1 MSNLSIKLEEAK
13 TAIALPNFHR
23 DDLLELAL
31 TDPRSYNESDLL
43 KPEQDKCKR
52 EYRRLAFLGDTLIDS
67 VLADHLYSTGR
78 DLTQEDFDD
87 WRKAVADR
95 ESLTDFAIELGLP
108 DFSSSR
114 DQKNRKPPEQEEGTW
129 GEMFEALVAV
139 IFLDGD
145 RNFQRLSDWLCD
157 RFLRDEIAAYE
168 DDDTEFDDEDD
179 PTLVTAADYAEMMGI
194 PGSWEAFI

>member
-1 MSNLSIKLEEAK
+1 MPKLSIKLEEAK

-23 DDLLELAL
+23 DDLLKLAL
-31 TDPRSYNESDLL
+31 TDPRSYNESDLP
-43 KPEQDKCKR
+43 KEEQDKCKR

-67 VLADHLYSTGR
+67 VLADYLYSTGR

-87 WRKAVADR
+87 WRQAVAGR

-108 DFSSSR
+108 NFSSSH

-139 IFLDGD
+139 IFLAGD
-145 RNFQRLSDWLCD
+145 RDFKRLSDWLCD
-157 RFLRDEIAAYE
+157 RFLQDAIAAYE
-168 DDDTEFDDEDD
+168 TEFDDKDD
-179 PTLVTAADYAEMMGI
+179 PTLVTAADYAEMMDV
-194 PGSWEAFI
+194 PGSGEAFL